1 MNAQTLKNLD
11 KLTIGMFVADPAYFG
26 EDHERGAADPEP
38 KAEKGPR
45 PAGFPP
51 SWKW

>member
-38 KAEKGPR
+38 EAADQERAPDGEPMD
-45 PAGFPP
+45 
-51 SWKW
+51 W